1 MSFNLRQPTQF
12 TVKSLLL
19 VTKFGNIDVRA
30 IYQELNIFD
39 SMFMPCMRG
48 NILILDSVGMAEK
61 LFLDGSEYLKIEISK
76 SDEPSSSPLTVIKA
90 PPADQDVP
98 LYSSVHDN
106 VGAPPNA
113 SALF

>member
-1 MSFNLRQPTQF
+1 VIVVGEDSS
-12 TVKSLLL
+12 VH
-19 VTKFGNIDVRA
+19 VTEEPGVAPPKASPEVCVPAPAKFRLA
-30 IYQELNIFD
+30 
-39 SMFMPCMRG
+39 
-48 NILILDSVGMAEK
+48 
-61 LFLDGSEYLKIEISK
+61 
-76 SDEPSSSPLTVIKA
+76 VIKA